1 MTKQPTREILALQAR
16 IAQLEGKSLTRTQ
29 QRDLTWGE
37 RQTKARII
45 AEYVAAMPKGDYCE
59 LSGRQHKV
67 IDDAARLYDLPL
79 DGPVVDLG
87 EALRALH
94 DLIASNASRI
104 RGDSLNDSDR
114 DELEDEKLRQQINK
128 LQIENDRLSIS
139 LQRDRGDS
147 IPRGEVADALNAVA
161 AKMREGGRALE
172 RISPAARDAYNEM
185 LEALAT
191 EIETGRLAF

>member
-1 MTKQPTREILALQAR
+1 MTKKPTREILALQAR
-16 IAQLEGKSLTRTQ
+16 IAQLEGKPLTRAQ

-45 AEYVAAMPKGDYCE
+45 AEYIAAMPKGDYCQ
-59 LSGRQHKV
+59 LAGRQHKV
-67 IDDAARLYDLPL
+67 IDDAARLYDLPIG
-79 DGPVVDLG
+79 GPVIDLG
-87 EALRALH
+87 EAIAALH
-94 DLIASNASRI
+94 DLIAANASRI

-114 DELEDEKLRQQINK
+114 DELEAEKLRQQIQK

-139 LQRDRGDS
+139 LQRDRGDA
-147 IPRGEVADALNAVA
+147 IPRAEVADALNAVA